1 MLSGSIENLK
11 KDVISYSFHTQSMI
25 ELSVKGLV
33 ERNEKLLNEV
43 INEKEPIAN
52 KKELEIEETCITI
65 IARYDPKA
73 VDLSTV
79 LMAMKINND
88 LERIADHAVNICEG
102 SLTLINKPELKPLI
116 DIPRM
121 AEKATEMLNSAITAF
136 IDENVDL
143 ADSVLNEDDVLD
155 KYHYQLTRELLT
167 YMIQDPSAI
176 ERSFLLMKISH
187 DLERIGDLS
196 TNICEDIIYMVDAKV
211 IKHNSLN

>member
-73 VDLSTV
+73 VDLRTV

>member
-1 MLSGSIENLK
+1 
-11 KDVISYSFHTQSMI
+11 MI

-73 VDLSTV
+73 VDLRTV